1 MEIPATFDLLAFAT
15 IAFNLFLIIDPV
27 GCLPLFI
34 AITKDNTK
42 KERRAMVRKAV
53 LIAFFVLVFF
63 AIVGHP
69 LLSYFQITT
78 PAMRIAGGVLLF
90 IIGIEMLYGRVS
102 RTETTEKEEEE
113 AAEKEDVSI
122 TPLAI
127 PLLAGPGAITVVMLF
142 SGTGKGGVMGAL
154 LVILALLLVLASSW
168 LLLSASETIMEV
180 MGTLGIRVTA
190 RVMGLLLIFMASQFV
205 IDGLTALGLVKVPVI

>member
-1 MEIPATFDLLAFAT
+1 MELLAFAT
-15 IAFNLFLIIDPV
+15 IAFNLFLIIDPI

-42 KERRAMVRKAV
+42 KERRAMIRRAV
-53 LIAFFVLVFF
+53 IIAFLVLVFF
-63 AIVGHP
+63 AVVGHP
-69 LLSYFQITT
+69 LLSYFAIGT
-78 PAMRIAGGVLLF
+78 PAMRIAGGILLF

-113 AAEKEDVSI
+113 AVEKEDVSI

-127 PLLAGPGAITVVMLF
+127 PFLAGPGAITAVVLF
-142 SGTGKGGVMGAL
+142 SGTGGGGVSGAL
-154 LVILALLLVLASSW
+154 LVILAVLFIMVLSW
-168 LLLSASETIMEV
+168 VILSTSETIMQV
-180 MGTLGIRVTA
+180 MGMIGIRVVA

-205 IDGLTALGLVKVPVI
+205 IDGFTALGIAKAPLLG